1 MPEPRL
7 RISACANFAPDVR
20 AALPAHLQGSVEVVA
35 LAADCV
41 GPQARCQELRE
52 QVHEPGAARTEL
64 MAGDYPVSA
73 SRASNGDDVCALH
86 CSGPAGYP
94 LINRE
99 YAEQLIADGAYLL
112 TPGWARHWK
121 SYLRAQGFDQALAR
135 QYFHEF
141 AAQLVLLDTGV
152 DPQAMLRLHEM
163 GVYLDLPTRRL
174 PCGLDYLRL
183 FLTGLVLDWRLR
195 MRRPA
200 RSQADDDAGPRLAEY
215 AMTLDML
222 GALAG
227 VTDEGDV
234 AEQVLDL
241 ITLLFAPGRLH
252 LLAIDEGR
260 PGGLRSRPPAPSAAE
275 TAAVS
280 ARLARLAGDYELTGD
295 GFLLLVGRGGNR
307 AVVELGAFALPE
319 KREDYLN
326 LALTLAGAFDLALAN
341 ARSFARLD
349 HARQKLRAS
358 DERYRALMDQASDAI
373 VLVDVR
379 GVVIEAN
386 GQALR
391 VMGKSRDEIVGS
403 TMDDI
408 HDADVQQAVRGGF
421 DELMRSG
428 AAAIPG
434 IHLARP
440 GADDVVIDANFSLIE
455 VGGRRIIQ
463 GMFRDV
469 SERERN
475 AQELEAMSLTDA
487 LTGLRNRRGFTMLA
501 EQQLKTANRLGR
513 PLLLLFAD
521 IDGLKPVNDVQGHAA
536 GDALLCEAATV
547 LAGCFRDMDIVARM
561 GGDEFAVLQIDAG
574 GDEAPA
580 AAERLEAA
588 IAAANAAPGRASEL
602 SLSLGASALDPAAP
616 RTLDELLQV
625 ADARMYAAK
634 RVRKAARAAAGD
646 VPRGGGPQGAG
657 TGGAG
662 PEGAE
667 PEGAGSAGPQSAGA
681 GGAGPQGPAAPTR

>member
-20 AALPAHLQGSVEVVA
+20 AALPAHLQGSVEVVE

-41 GPQARCQELRE
+41 GPQAHCEELRE

-64 MAGDYPVSA
+64 MAGDYPVSV
-73 SRASNGDDVCALH
+73 SRAGDGDDVCALH

-121 SYLRAQGFDQALAR
+121 SYLRAQGFDQAVAR

-141 AAQLVLLDTGV
+141 ASQLVLLDTGA

-195 MRRPA
+195 LQRPA
-200 RSQADDDAGPRLAEY
+200 RSRADDDAGPQLAEY
-215 AMTLDML
+215 ATTLDML
-222 GALAG
+222 GKLAG
-227 VTDEGDV
+227 ITDEAEV

-260 PGGLRSRPPAPSAAE
+260 PGGLRSRPPAPPAAE
-275 TAAVS
+275 AATT
-280 ARLARLAGDYELTGD
+280 ARLAALVGDYELTDD
-295 GFLLLVGRGGNR
+295 GFLLLVGHDDSR
-307 AVVELGAFALPE
+307 AAVELGAFAMPE
-319 KREDYLN
+319 RRDDYLN

-349 HARQKLRAS
+349 RARHEVRAS
-358 DERYRALMDQASDAI
+358 DERYRALMEHAGDAI
-373 VLVDVR
+373 VLVDVH
-379 GVVIEAN
+379 GAVTEAN

-391 VMGKSRDEIVGS
+391 MVGKSRDEIVGS

-408 HDADVQQAVRGGF
+408 HDAATQQAVRGGF
-421 DELMRSG
+421 NELMRSG
-428 AAAIPG
+428 AASIAG
-434 IHLARP
+434 IRLARP
-440 GADDVVIDANFSLIE
+440 GGDDVVIDANFALIE

-475 AQELEAMSLTDA
+475 AQELEALSLTDA

-521 IDGLKPVNDVQGHAA
+521 VDGLKPVNDVQGHAA

-574 GDEAPA
+574 SGEAPA
-580 AAERLEAA
+580 VVERLAAA
-588 IAAANAAPGRASEL
+588 IADANAAPGRTYEL
-602 SLSLGASALDPAAP
+602 SLSLGASAFDAAAP
-616 RTLDELLQV
+616 CTLDELLHV

-634 RVRKAARAAAGD
+634 QARKAARAAAGD
-646 VPRGGGPQGAG
+646 VPRGGGPEGAG

-662 PEGAE
+662 T
-667 PEGAGSAGPQSAGA
+667 
-681 GGAGPQGPAAPTR
+681 QGPAAPTR

>member
-7 RISACANFAPDVR
+7 RINACANFTPDVR
-20 AALPAHLQGSVEVVA
+20 AALPARLQGSVELVEF
-35 LAADCV
+35 AADCV
-41 GPQARCQELRE
+41 GPQARCQEMRE
-52 QVHEPGAARTEL
+52 QVHGPGAARTEL
-64 MAGDYPVSA
+64 MAGDYPVSV
-73 SRASNGDDVCALH
+73 SQTDDGDDVCALY

-99 YAEQLIADGAYLL
+99 LVEQLIADGAYLL

-141 AAQLVLLDTGV
+141 ASQLVLLDTGA

-195 MRRPA
+195 TPRPA
-200 RSQADDDAGPRLAEY
+200 RRRADDDAGPQRAEY

-227 VTDEGDV
+227 VTDESEV
-234 AEQVLDL
+234 AERVLDL
-241 ITLLFAPGRLH
+241 VTLLFAPGRLH
-252 LLAIDEGR
+252 LLTVEEGR
-260 PGGLRSRPPAPSAAE
+260 PGGLRSRPSAPSAAE
-275 TAAVS
+275 AAAVS
-280 ARLARLAGDYELTGD
+280 ARLAGLAGDYKLTDD
-295 GFLLLVGRGGNR
+295 GFLLLVGRDDSR

-319 KREDYLN
+319 KRDDYLN

-379 GVVIEAN
+379 GIVIEAN

-391 VMGKSRDEIVGS
+391 VMGKSRDEVVGS
-403 TMDDI
+403 TMEDI
-408 HDADVQQAVRGGF
+408 HGADVQQAVRGGF

-428 AAAIPG
+428 AASIAG

-440 GADDVVIDANFSLIE
+440 GGEDVVIDANFSLIE

-475 AQELEAMSLTDA
+475 AQELEALSLSDA
-487 LTGLRNRRGFTMLA
+487 LTGLRNRRGFTLLA

-521 IDGLKPVNDVQGHAA
+521 VDCLKPVNDVQGHAA
-536 GDALLCEAATV
+536 GDALLREAATV
-547 LAGCFRDMDIVARM
+547 LEGCFRDMDIVARM
-561 GGDEFAVLQIDAG
+561 GGDEFAVLQIDAAAG
-574 GDEAPA
+574 EEA
-580 AAERLEAA
+580 AALGRLEAA
-588 IAAANAAPGRASEL
+588 MAAANAAPGRTCEL
-602 SLSLGASALDPAAP
+602 SLSLGAAAFDPAEP
-616 RTLDELLQV
+616 RTLDKLLHL
-625 ADARMYAAK
+625 ADERMYAAK
-634 RVRKAARAAAGD
+634 RARKAARAAAGD
-646 VPRGGGPQGAG
+646 VPRGGGPKGAD
-657 TGGAG
+657 GAG
-662 PEGAE
+662 PEGPAA
-667 PEGAGSAGPQSAGA
+667 EGAGT
-681 GGAGPQGPAAPTR
+681 QGPAAPTR